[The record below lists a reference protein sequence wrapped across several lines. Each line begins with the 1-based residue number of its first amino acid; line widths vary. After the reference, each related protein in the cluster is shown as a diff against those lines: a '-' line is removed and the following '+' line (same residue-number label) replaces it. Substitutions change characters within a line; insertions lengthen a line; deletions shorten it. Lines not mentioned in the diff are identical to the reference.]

1 MIYTKEELKN
11 LKLKLEE
18 QNTISLFNKIKRV
31 NTFIDKNWDK
41 YLKAEVLIKQGTA
54 EWQYS
59 TSLSDIT
66 FFVKSQQYFKDLIE

>member
-1 MIYTKEELKN
+1 MIYTKEELKT

-41 YLKAEVLIKQGTA
+41 YLEAEVLIKQGTA
-54 EWQYS
+54 EWKYS